1 MSSTNFIISRLFIEI
16 VELVKE
22 FFSACSNGGKMVM
35 KDRERTPNDTNKYL
49 VEMKLEMKLRFL
61 GLNKSCVKLL
71 VEIFIQRN
79 ILWFVFEIN
88 FICWKVKAL
97 NMKKIY
103 EFVLNVRKAKF
114 LELAENKRI
123 SKEHFRF
130 IL

>member
-1 MSSTNFIISRLFIEI
+1 
-16 VELVKE
+16 
-22 FFSACSNGGKMVM
+22 
-35 KDRERTPNDTNKYL
+35 
-49 VEMKLEMKLRFL
+49 MKLEMKLRFL